1 MTKSVEGS
9 VAFVSSPQLRNAT
22 DCAVKGTPVTLVSRK
37 FSGILVRN
45 AIKTYGVR
53 KNQFLVLNG
62 IDMSVKKGTM

>member
-22 DCAVKGTPVTLVSRK
+22 DCSADSC
-37 FSGILVRN
+37 FQGILVRN